1 MAELGG
7 REYFNLGKRR
17 KVLPRQTLS
26 TAVAT
31 PSSGN
36 SDAAATATSNNDT
49 GATSNAPS
57 GATTSSPSGPTG
69 RQNPSDSTAD
79 ASNPTEPSA
88 SNNNGSTNGTSQPP
102 SSGPS
107 SDGPTSNPTT
117 QPTSQPPTSGPT
129 TQPTTTP
136 PTTPP
141 TSPPTSGPS
150 SNPTSPPTS
159 DPSSPTSQPSSP
171 PSSQPTSLSSSSDP
185 STQSSSQPS
194 SPPPTSLPPTSS
206 TSAPPT
212 TSPPSETP
220 LGLAGNST
228 SGTFQTT
235 IFSAVSTVVVNGT
248 TSTIFSA
255 IPTTL
260 SSDDGSSST
269 TATTRDIIAG
279 TVGGAA
285 FLILVGAIFLFY
297 RRHQSKKS
305 SFFKRMQPKP
315 RTGLLDGEDIDDYDL
330 GTPMARYRDYPVSVA
345 SEHSRSITNESP
357 GRSPL
362 ARDFNAPSPGP
373 SLMAAPMDPHRAPTP
388 NTGGLPP
395 GAAVPHLLGMRAE
408 TGSIFREAVWPPPG
422 QTSNF
427 VDPLKAAS
435 SVDLSKIIDDVM
447 GPSPTASSQAH
458 PPSAFRQRQGAHTGS
473 ASGSTTSLIGDDPFA
488 SLSNLQTHSR
498 ETSET
503 PLLSKANTSTP
514 GFFESR
520 RPISV
525 PETPGSPMPPPS
537 MGPLFVTNMGPLS
550 PSSTIS
556 HSPTFTQSQQ
566 QALGQTTSP
575 TVTTPTTQSR
585 NWLQRSPK
593 KATRPSIDEERAVD
607 LTEVT
612 SDGHDV
618 GEAL

>member
-228 SGTFQTT
+228 SGT
-235 IFSAVSTVVVNGT
+235 
-248 TSTIFSA
+248 
-255 IPTTL
+255 
-260 SSDDGSSST
+260 SST

-575 TVTTPTTQSR
+575 TVTTPTTQS
-585 NWLQRSPK
+585 L
-593 KATRPSIDEERAVD
+593 
-607 LTEVT
+607 T